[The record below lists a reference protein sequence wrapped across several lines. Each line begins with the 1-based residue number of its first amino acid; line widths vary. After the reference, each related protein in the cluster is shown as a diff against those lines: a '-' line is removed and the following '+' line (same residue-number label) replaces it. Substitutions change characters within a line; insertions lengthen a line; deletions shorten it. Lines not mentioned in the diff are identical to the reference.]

1 MLRVL
6 TDLRPLLPE
15 LGLPWI
21 SRHLA
26 IVSFV
31 EQQQLVD
38 LDKDFDN
45 AIGHSVVDLDRP
57 SGRSLAER
65 PWRLV
70 CLRLN
75 DQAPRCRDEPPRSH
89 VHRSYT
95 GRNL

>member
-1 MLRVL
+1 MVEEPVALQ
-6 TDLRPLLPE
+6 PQ
-15 LGLPWI
+15 
-21 SRHLA
+21 A
-26 IVSFV
+26 

-45 AIGHSVVDLDRP
+45 AIRHSVVDLDRP

-75 DQAPRCRDEPPRSH
+75 DQAPRCHDEPPRSN